1 MNPEQVPIPQHN
13 FEPSPQ
19 INKNGEFTQ
28 AQEKSTETFRDNE
41 QGARRFEREG
51 ATPQV
56 SSSNATLTPTVVP
69 VPVPQIRK
77 TYSVSP
83 TIAKDD
89 DLIEK
94 EWVKKAE
101 EIIHTTPND
110 PHEREKQVS
119 QLQVDYLR
127 KRYGKELGTSN

>member
-19 INKNGEFTQ
+19 INKNSEFTQ
-28 AQEKSTETFRDNE
+28 SQEKSTETFRDNE
-41 QGARRFEREG
+41 QGSHRFEREG
-51 ATPQV
+51 TPPQG
-56 SSSNATLTPTVVP
+56 SPSDAAITPTVVP

-77 TYSVSP
+77 TDSVSP

>member
-13 FEPSPQ
+13 FESSPQ
-19 INKNGEFTQ
+19 LNKNSEYTQ
-28 AQEKSTETFRDNE
+28 AKEVSTEILKDSE
-41 QGARRFEREG
+41 VGAHRFEREG
-51 ATPQV
+51 ALPQA
-56 SSSNATLTPTVVP
+56 SPSNTVVAPTVVP
-69 VPVPQIRK
+69 VPVPQIKK
-77 TYSVSP
+77 TDSVSP

-101 EIIHTTPND
+101 DIIHSTPND

>member
-1 MNPEQVPIPQHN
+1 MNPEQIPIPQHN

-19 INKNGEFTQ
+19 LNKNGEYSPAEELSTDILRDSDLG
-28 AQEKSTETFRDNE
+28 AQ
-41 QGARRFEREG
+41 RFEREG
-51 ATPQV
+51 ALPQAPP
-56 SSSNATLTPTVVP
+56 SNSAIASTAVP
-69 VPVPQIRK
+69 VPVPQIKK
-77 TYSVSP
+77 TDSVSP

-101 EIIHTTPND
+101 DIIHGTPND